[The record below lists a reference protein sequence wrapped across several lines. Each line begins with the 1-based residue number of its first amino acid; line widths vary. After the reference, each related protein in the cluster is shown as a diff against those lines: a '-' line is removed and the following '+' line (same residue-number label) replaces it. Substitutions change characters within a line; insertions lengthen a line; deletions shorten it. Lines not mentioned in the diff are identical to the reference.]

1 MKKIGT
7 KIEILNLNTKKEKNN
22 GYLITIFSNS
32 GKKELQALS
41 VKNLERFNC
50 NLQNTWLHIIVDK
63 DNNRLFF
70 LESEAHGCIYQL
82 DEAQNAEQYKYTA
95 DGVFYYQKNG
105 LWYILGTEIILLGK
119 EILPYIFIKK
129 SEDNSYIVTH
139 SRLETNTFK
148 CKSYKITKA
157 SNGDEYLLLGDVTN
171 KREYF
176 IILSSQEVIHSFV
189 QLYIELII
197 DDKNVLFNDEENYW
211 ITTDRKVPEELYQ
224 FEQD

>member
-7 KIEILNLNTKKEKNN
+7 RIEILNLNTKKEKNK
-22 GYLITIFSNS
+22 GYLITVFSNN
-32 GKKELQALS
+32 GKHEIQALS
-41 VKNLERFNC
+41 VKNLERFNS
-50 NLQNTWLHIIVDK
+50 NYQNTWLYIIVDK
-63 DNNRLFF
+63 DNHRLFF

-105 LWYILGTEIILLGK
+105 LWYILGSEIILLGK

-129 SEDNSYIVTH
+129 TEDNSYLVTH
-139 SRLETNTFK
+139 SRLRTDTFK
-148 CKSYKITKA
+148 CKSYKVIKA
-157 SNGDEYLLLGDVTN
+157 SNGNECLLLGDVTE

-197 DDKNVLFNDEENYW
+197 DDKNVLFKDERNYW
-211 ITTDRKVPEELYQ
+211 ITPDRKVPEELYQ
-224 FEQD
+224 FDQN